1 MKKLKHGF
9 TLAEVL
15 TTLAIIG
22 VVAALT
28 LPGLMASS
36 NERAAITGV
45 KKVANT
51 LTEAASLNAAV
62 DGYDYDNI
70 DGFGDN
76 LDDGQTIVHI
86 LGAHENVA
94 DINGGVIRFADGTTV
109 SDGGACQSDA
119 RRGASQ
125 TTAITVDTN
134 GDKAPNAAFDCTND
148 DCTQRSNRTPGDQF
162 TLCVGG
168 SQVWGDNAIAEWAL
182 MSN

>member
-70 DGFGDN
+70 TGFGDN
-76 LDDGQTIVHI
+76 LDDGQTIAHI
-86 LGAHENVA
+86 LGSHANVA
-94 DINGGVIRFADGTTV
+94 DIDDGEISFADGTTV
-109 SDGGACQSDA
+109 QVGNVACNADD

-125 TTAITVDTN
+125 ATAVLVDTN
-134 GDKAPNAAFDCTND
+134 GAKAPNHAFECDGDCAT
-148 DCTQRSNRTPGDQF
+148 RSNRTPGDQF
-162 TLCVGG
+162 NLCVGG
-168 SQVWGDNAIAEWAL
+168 SQVWGADDVAEWAL